1 MAEMESQRR
10 IFKFG
15 PFVLDTAE
23 RVLSRNGLRIRL
35 QGQPYQILEI
45 LLGRLGKLVTRDEI
59 RETLWPGD
67 TFVDFEHGLNSSV
80 KKLRL
85 TLGDSAEKPLY
96 IETVR
101 GFGYRFAVPVEVEI
115 VEVPAPEPKPP
126 VPALEPKTSILE
138 QPARAAEPAAHPVS
152 RRAARGSIAAIIL
165 AVVVLIAG
173 GALYLYRAHQQG
185 KRLTENDTVVLA
197 DFANSTGDAIFDDT
211 LKTALR
217 VSLQQ
222 SPFLNLQSDGTVAR
236 TLQLMTRPA
245 GTRLTPDIAR
255 DLCMRAGSKAYI
267 AGAIGSLG
275 SKYVLELRAV
285 NCLTGDTLGEQ
296 QITAASREKV
306 LDALGEAASSLR
318 GKLGESLTTVQRF
331 DVPLEQATTP
341 SLEALKALSLGT
353 IASGRQGVAAAL
365 PLHQR
370 AIELDPNFAM
380 GYRVVG
386 GDYYEL
392 GEVGRASEY
401 LIKAFELRQHA
412 SEREK
417 LEISAAY
424 YRNVTGELD
433 KAAQSLQQEIES
445 YPRDWR
451 AYSTLGAVFVEQGQ
465 YEKAA
470 AITRQAMRLAPENG
484 VTFGNLANCT
494 LALQRFDET
503 RQIVEEAQARR
514 AMDDYP
520 LHETLYALAFLKDDS
535 SAIAQ
540 QQQWFAGKPEYE
552 NFGLALA
559 ADTEAYAGHLRKGRD
574 LTRQA
579 VDSAIRADSKEN
591 GAIWE
596 AIGAQREA
604 AFGNPAQ
611 ARQRAAAAIKL
622 APASQGAES
631 EAALAFAMAGD
642 TAQAEA
648 LARDLGKRFPLDTQI
663 QSLWL
668 PTIRAQTALAN
679 RNSDPALTALQSASP
694 VEFGEILYVLN
705 ISCLYP
711 AYVRGGAYLAAGQST
726 AAAVEYQKIL
736 DHSGIVWNCWTGPMA
751 QLGVARA
758 NALQS
763 RTAQGP
769 DADAARVR
777 AIAAYKKFLVLWK
790 DADPDIPVLK
800 EAKAEFAKLQ

>member
-1 MAEMESQRR
+1 MESQRR

-15 PFVLDTAE
+15 PFVLDTGE
-23 RVLSRNGLRIRL
+23 RVLSRNGSRIRL

-45 LLGRLGKLVTRDEI
+45 LLGRPGKLVTRDEI
-59 RETLWPGD
+59 RQTLWPGD
-67 TFVDFEHGLNSSV
+67 TYVDFEHGLNTSV

-85 TLGDSAEKPLY
+85 TLGDSAERSSY

-101 GFGYRFAVPVEVEI
+101 GFGYRFVVPVEVEI
-115 VEVPAPEPKPP
+115 VEMPAPEPRAPDP
-126 VPALEPKTSILE
+126 E
-138 QPARAAEPAAHPVS
+138 QPAQAAEPAIHPVS
-152 RRAARGSIAAIIL
+152 RRAARGSIAAMLL
-165 AVVVLIAG
+165 AVTVLLAG
-173 GALYLYRAHQQG
+173 GAFYLYHAHQQG

-217 VSLQQ
+217 VSLLQ
-222 SPFLNLQSDGTVAR
+222 SPFLNLQSDDTVAR

-245 GTRLTPDIAR
+245 GTKLTPDIAR
-255 DLCMRAGSKAYI
+255 DLCIRAGSKAYI

-275 SKYVLELRAV
+275 SEYVLKLKAV
-285 NCLTGDTLGEQ
+285 NCLTGVTLGEQ
-296 QITAASREKV
+296 QITAASKEKV

-392 GEVGRASEY
+392 GEVGRAGEY
-401 LIKAFELRQHA
+401 LTKAFELRQHG

-417 LEISAAY
+417 LEIAAAY

-433 KAAQSLQQEIES
+433 NAAHALEEEIES
-445 YPRDWR
+445 YPRGWR

-470 AITRQAMRLAPENG
+470 AITRQAMRMAPENG
-484 VTFGNLANCT
+484 VMYGNLANCT
-494 LALQRFDET
+494 LALQRVDET
-503 RQIVEEAQARR
+503 RQIVQEAQARGM
-514 AMDDYP
+514 MDDYP
-520 LHETLYALAFLKDDS
+520 LHETLYALAFLKEDS

-540 QQQWFAGKPEYE
+540 QQKWFVSKPEYE

-559 ADTEAYAGHLRKGRD
+559 SDTEAYAGHLGRARD

-579 VDSAIRADSKEN
+579 VDSAVRGDSKEN
-591 GAIWE
+591 GAIWQ

-604 AFGNPAQ
+604 AFGHPAEG
-611 ARQRAAAAIKL
+611 RRMAAAALKL
-622 APASQGAES
+622 APTSPGAES
-631 EAALAFAMAGD
+631 EAALAFAMTGD
-642 TAQAEA
+642 TAQAQA
-648 LARDLGKRFPLDTQI
+648 LARDLGKRFPLDTQVH
-663 QSLWL
+663 SLWL
-668 PTIRAQTALAN
+668 PTIQAQTALAN
-679 RNSDPALTALQSASP
+679 NNPAPALTALQSASP
-694 VEFGEILYVLN
+694 VEFGEVLYVLN

-711 AYVRGGAYLAAGQST
+711 AYVRGEAYLAAGQST

-736 DHSGIVWNCWTGPMA
+736 DHSGVVWNCWTGPMA
-751 QLGVARA
+751 HLGVARA
-758 NALQS
+758 NALLS

-790 DADPDIPVLK
+790 DADPDIPILK